1 MQEAAAQQPTKPKSK
16 KPIANARVGILDKE
30 TGEVIDEGDLIYVP
44 KKIRIKGFFMGMQLG
59 FEHITRFKL
68 NGEALNVLSH

>member
-1 MQEAAAQQPTKPKSK
+1 MQEPEAQRPTKPKSK

-44 KKIRIKGFFMGMQLG
+44 KKIRIKGGG
-59 FEHITRFKL
+59 FKYELQHGLTRRETPR
-68 NGEALNVLSH
+68 GAS